1 MPNPSLLVLIAIG
14 ALAGVLSGLF
24 GIGGGVIVVPALIYL
39 AGFDQHLAT
48 GTSLAVLLPPVG
60 VGAAL
65 EYYRQGEV
73 HVKAAAVIAVTLLL
87 CAWLAA
93 QVATHIPGPYLRL
106 MFAIFVTGLGVS
118 LAYDAVR
125 QLR

>member
-1 MPNPSLLVLIAIG
+1 MPVAQLLVFVAIG
-14 ALAGVLSGLF
+14 GLAGVLSALF
-24 GIGGGVIVVPALIYL
+24 GIGGGVIIVPALIYW

-65 EYYRQGEV
+65 AYYRQGEV
-73 HVKAAAVIAVTLLL
+73 DVKAAAIIAVSLLL
-87 CAWLAA
+87 CAWLVA
-93 QVATHIPGPYLRL
+93 QFATRASGSHLRL
-106 MFAIFVTGLGVS
+106 LFGIFVTLLGVS
-118 LAYDAVR
+118 LAYDAFR